1 MEPLIVF
8 FSVDFRKI
16 GIETNTQE
24 DWVSNERRN
33 VRQRRMFYRM
43 LGARK
48 KIEVKIPAVAVI
60 FTCVFESI

>member
-8 FSVDFRKI
+8 FSVDFAKI
-16 GIETNTQE
+16 GSETNTQK
-24 DWVSNERRN
+24 DWVSKFTAERTAAPDVLPY
-33 VRQRRMFYRM
+33 VRGTQ
-43 LGARK
+43 

>member
-8 FSVDFRKI
+8 FSADFAKI
-16 GIETNTQE
+16 GSETNTQK
-24 DWVSNERRN
+24 DWVSNARRN
-33 VRQRRMFYRM
+33 ERQCRMFYRM

-60 FTCVFESI
+60 ITCVFESI